1 MTTIIIIAVVGL
13 ILFLVTRKK
22 NENPFPTV
30 SNLQNQFTFKAVKEI
45 RGIDLIPFHINNLE
59 KAFAR
64 GDFNIVNLSY
74 AKIIEIV
81 RQKNVD
87 AKGKHEEIL
96 KSLRN
101 EYEQFRQS
109 HGLEYPQQFLPPSK
123 QKTKINHSS
132 ALLYLETLSYE
143 ELPKSMIEHIDVV
156 RTFEQWN
163 QLGFKPKKDEFDEW
177 NEIKKGEWYFTFR
190 EIKHPSQRDKLSL
203 TAGKKITESPYSISA
218 LMEQGCSNNDFVDNL
233 DDLPLFFT
241 AQEEIDK
248 KNHIQA
254 LELLN
259 KAIQNR
265 PLAEYKK
272 LKEYVEIKLGNIDI
286 VERKFQEYEFD
297 IDSAVHGGEIFNW
310 LNALLKN
317 KKYDNVRN
325 YIQKTN
331 STLEELAKGKIK
343 AKIYGQQNSDWYSYK
358 KEDFHK
364 HLDKM
369 FEADLPQLEKSDETI
384 NLLEYYLSLYTG
396 NDIKT
401 IEQTAA
407 LYSSWGLKEK
417 SIQLYKRCLDKLA
430 NEEKPRVKARINKKL
445 AELTA

>member
-22 NENPFPTV
+22 NENSFPTV

-81 RQKNVD
+81 RQKNVA

-156 RTFEQWN
+156 RSFEQWN

-203 TAGKKITESPYSISA
+203 TTGKKITE
-218 LMEQGCSNNDFVDNL
+218 
-233 DDLPLFFT
+233 DDGQLK
-241 AQEEIDK
+241 I
-248 KNHIQA
+248 A
-254 LELLN
+254 LE
-259 KAIQNR
+259 
-265 PLAEYKK
+265 
-272 LKEYVEIKLGNIDI
+272 
-286 VERKFQEYEFD
+286 F
-297 IDSAVHGGEIFNW
+297 
-310 LNALLKN
+310 
-317 KKYDNVRN
+317 
-325 YIQKTN
+325 
-331 STLEELAKGKIK
+331 
-343 AKIYGQQNSDWYSYK
+343 
-358 KEDFHK
+358 
-364 HLDKM
+364 
-369 FEADLPQLEKSDETI
+369 
-384 NLLEYYLSLYTG
+384 
-396 NDIKT
+396 
-401 IEQTAA
+401 
-407 LYSSWGLKEK
+407 
-417 SIQLYKRCLDKLA
+417 
-430 NEEKPRVKARINKKL
+430 
-445 AELTA
+445 